1 MRLLKQINE
10 FIEHKQSM
18 DFRPLQV
25 DIYIYI
31 YIYICIC
38 IYIVISIMYVFFY
51 IYIYIYLLLVQ
62 CRKLHIVQTVS
73 TSSLYSTCAVEC
85 THLLHGGEKLSAP
98 SSQISLNAPSWVEA
112 GCVVEG
118 NFCVSAWVTPWLLLF
133 Q

>member
-1 MRLLKQINE
+1 MFF
-10 FIEHKQSM
+10 FI
-18 DFRPLQV
+18 
-25 DIYIYI
+25 
-31 YIYICIC
+31 
-38 IYIVISIMYVFFY
+38 Y

-112 GCVVEG
+112 VWLKAI
-118 NFCVSAWVTPWLLLF
+118 FVSLLG
-133 Q
+133 